1 MQTINRPQPKTIDFT
16 DLFDRLLHHRDSQAD
31 CSHLG
36 TLGPWLHRQLSTNIL
51 PDLPH
56 LPFKSG
62 TYTRTY
68 VSKESSDEPC
78 HMPIDPLFEALVMRW
93 DEQSKTSI
101 HGHPKFSFYHVMSG
115 VFEIEL
121 FDQSAAGNLHH
132 KESQQLM
139 PTDSTWFSGNSRCYD
154 NCIHRVTCLEPGLTF
169 HVYSD
174 NALKGAIFE

>member
-1 MQTINRPQPKTIDFT
+1 MQTLNLKQPKNIDLS

-31 CSHLG
+31 CSLSENF
-36 TLGPWLHRQLSTNIL
+36 GPWLHRHLIAGSL
-51 PDLPH
+51 PTFSH
-56 LPFKSG
+56 LPFESG

-68 VSKESSDEPC
+68 IRKESSTATSVT
-78 HMPIDPLFEALVMRW
+78 PLFESLVMRW

-121 FDQSAAGNLHH
+121 FDQSATGDLHS
-132 KESQQLM
+132 KALQRLVPAE
-139 PTDSTWFSGNSRCYD
+139 STWFSGESLCYD

-174 NALKGAIFE
+174 DALKGVVFE